1 MKAKIIL
8 KQYPPYLTPDKIYIL
23 TNHQFDN
30 DIFFLTTDDG
40 STTSVERHN
49 VRFLDEIRNEK
60 IDQILTSK

>member
-8 KQYPPYLTPDKIYIL
+8 KQYPDYLTPDKIYIL
-23 TNHQFDN
+23 TNHQFDK

-40 STTSVERHN
+40 SATSVERHN

-60 IDQILTSK
+60 INQILTSK